1 MGGWGLETRVA
12 AGKVGQVIINTQ
24 RLTLPGRFYWGVK
37 KKRREWRCWKEVY
50 VTQPG

>member
-37 KKRREWRCWKEVY
+37 KKEENGVAGKRF
-50 VTQPG
+50 T